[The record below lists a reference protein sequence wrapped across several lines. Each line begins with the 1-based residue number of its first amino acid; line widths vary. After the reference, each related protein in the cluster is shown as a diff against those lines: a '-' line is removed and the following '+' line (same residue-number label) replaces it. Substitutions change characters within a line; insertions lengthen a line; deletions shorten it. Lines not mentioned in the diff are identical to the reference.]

1 MGSIDK
7 IINNVIDIMEMGCSM
22 LWSDL
27 KRLMIKIIKVLNTR
41 VKRVETGGVKND
53 KSSNGMNT
61 SVKMVS
67 EEEEAYARQMIK
79 LKMMIREEE
88 FQDFNSLDS
97 KGINLAEG
105 PLDESVFQDPMGLSK
120 LTTSLSSSVKRDENG
135 FPIDLKSKLRMSGK
149 PMGENDKMD
158 SKGIE
163 DD

>member
-1 MGSIDK
+1 MGK
-7 IINNVIDIMEMGCSM
+7 IINNLIDIMEMGSSM

-27 KRLMIKIIKVLNTR
+27 KRLMIKIIKVL
-41 VKRVETGGVKND
+41 RVETGGVKND

-61 SVKMVS
+61 RVVS

-135 FPIDLKSKLRMSGK
+135 FPIDLKSKLR
-149 PMGENDKMD
+149 NDKND
-158 SKGIE
+158 
-163 DD
+163 

>member
-1 MGSIDK
+1 MGKQERSSS
-7 IINNVIDIMEMGCSM
+7 IINNLIDIMEMGSSM

-27 KRLMIKIIKVLNTR
+27 KRLMIKIIKVL
-41 VKRVETGGVKND
+41 RVETGGVKND

-61 SVKMVS
+61 RVKMVS

-97 KGINLAEG
+97 KGIK
-105 PLDESVFQDPMGLSK
+105 LDESVFQDPMGLSK

>member
-1 MGSIDK
+1 
-7 IINNVIDIMEMGCSM
+7 MEMGSSM

-53 KSSNGMNT
+53 KSSNGM
-61 SVKMVS
+61 MVS

-97 KGINLAEG
+97 KGIK
-105 PLDESVFQDPMGLSK
+105 LDESVFQDPMGLSK

>member
-1 MGSIDK
+1 MGSVNK
-7 IINNVIDIMEMGCSM
+7 IINNVIDIMEMGSSM

-53 KSSNGMNT
+53 KSSNGM
-61 SVKMVS
+61 MVS

>member
-1 MGSIDK
+1 MGK
-7 IINNVIDIMEMGCSM
+7 IINNLIDIMEMGSSM

-27 KRLMIKIIKVLNTR
+27 KSGMIKIIKVL
-41 VKRVETGGVKND
+41 RVEEND

-61 SVKMVS
+61 RVKMVS

-88 FQDFNSLDS
+88 FQDFNSMDS